1 MSGRAERVHR
11 IPAFCTELPLPLAMI
26 GAMWITILFSISP
39 TTTIQTAPSA
49 SKIETLSTKPFHV
62 MLSRTIS
69 L

>member
-11 IPAFCTELPLPLAMI
+11 IPAFCTELPLAMI
-26 GAMWITILFSISP
+26 SAMWITILFSISP